1 MASKQVPYGDVI
13 TDALRDPKS
22 TLTSLRSLQK
32 RGYQT
37 LASQGDLKGALK
49 KLDREIKARS
59 KRK

>member
-1 MASKQVPYGDVI
+1 MASKQLLYGDVI

-22 TLTSLRSLQK
+22 TLSALKSLQK

-37 LASQGDLKGALK
+37 MESQGDLKGSLK
-49 KLDREIKARS
+49 KLDREIKARA